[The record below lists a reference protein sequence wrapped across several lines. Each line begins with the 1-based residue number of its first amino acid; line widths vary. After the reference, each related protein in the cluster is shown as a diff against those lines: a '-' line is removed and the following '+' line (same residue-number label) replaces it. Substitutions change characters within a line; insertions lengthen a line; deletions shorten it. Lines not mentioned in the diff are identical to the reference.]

1 MVQGMIPRLPLRANQ
16 RVNGPC
22 CRDPASRYL
31 RQKVVGWGTWI
42 RTRTNGV
49 RVRGSTVNLFPKNS
63 AAACVARCAR
73 LIAKARADANT
84 LFEKVC
90 ALTERALRMAIVR
103 WKARAAEKAIG
114 ETAARCYLP
123 LNETD
128 GRLLHARDG
137 VARRDG

>member
-1 MVQGMIPRLPLRANQ
+1 MRRSV
-16 RVNGPC
+16 
-22 CRDPASRYL
+22 
-31 RQKVVGWGTWI
+31 W
-42 RTRTNGV
+42 
-49 RVRGSTVNLFPKNS
+49 
-63 AAACVARCAR
+63 R

-90 ALTERALRMAIVR
+90 ALTERALGMAVVR

-128 GRLLHARDG
+128 GRLLHAMMALRGEMDRSDG
-137 VARRDG
+137 PRGRRKAAAGRGIG